1 MKSREKYKNV
11 IVCKSMKMVAFV
23 FSFFY
28 VAIPA
33 LGTGEDKD
41 EEISDL
47 SSFFICNNVVSCYI
61 KSKTLGSRE
70 K

>member
-33 LGTGEDKD
+33 LGTK
-41 EEISDL
+41 
-47 SSFFICNNVVSCYI
+47 
-61 KSKTLGSRE
+61 KSKGNSLDLMIERVFLLWGAE
-70 K
+70 EYLFVLFLF

>member
-33 LGTGEDKD
+33 LGTK
-41 EEISDL
+41 
-47 SSFFICNNVVSCYI
+47 
-61 KSKTLGSRE
+61 KSKDNPLGQMIERVIFLE
-70 K
+70 

>member
-47 SSFFICNNVVSCYI
+47 S
-61 KSKTLGSRE
+61 
-70 K
+70 